1 MLYNSDIVTQGP
13 LERAISRR
21 RELLMRNSD
30 LRAEMDQN
38 ADEIANIE
46 SALAVMRD
54 YAPLGQLPGL
64 DDDVRVY
71 GDLAHM
77 TVPDGLAVILTKRGE
92 ALTSRELLT
101 VLEKAG
107 KLESGNGNNLIGV
120 IGALKRHP
128 NRFQRVGKS
137 WTLAKSNGHLPGL
150 EVDEPLTAKG

>member
-1 MLYNSDIVTQGP
+1 
-13 LERAISRR
+13 
-21 RELLMRNSD
+21 
-30 LRAEMDQN
+30 
-38 ADEIANIE
+38 
-46 SALAVMRD
+46 
-54 YAPLGQLPGL
+54 
-64 DDDVRVY
+64 
-71 GDLAHM
+71 
-77 TVPDGLAVILTKRGE
+77 
-92 ALTSRELLT
+92 